1 MRDEFDFID
10 AVTEYSIFDADKVYE
25 ELENDKVDI
34 ALLLTATMAETG
46 LRYELIDYLGIS
58 PSNFDELRGRATLG
72 YYIAKCNEN
81 DIIDKEYK
89 GTFEDLRD
97 KRNALAH
104 DIGYRDE
111 LVQNDEEAEDV
122 QSIIEGCCEWFDSRP
137 SYPR

>member
-1 MRDEFDFID
+1 MRDEFDPID
-10 AVTEYSIFDADKVYE
+10 AVTEYSIFDADRVYE

-46 LRYELIDYLGIS
+46 LRYELIDYLCIS

-72 YYIAKCNEN
+72 YYISKCNEK

-89 GTFEDLRD
+89 ETFEDLRD

-137 SYPR
+137 SHSR